1 MQECLKLKK
10 VITYDKAKLFNI
22 TFYRSIVVTNFSM
35 STTPDVLKLYFEN
48 KKRSNGGEV
57 ESVDSLLNEVYIV
70 FKNAEGT

>member
-1 MQECLKLKK
+1 
-10 VITYDKAKLFNI
+10 
-22 TFYRSIVVTNFSM
+22 M

-57 ESVDSLLNEVYIV
+57 ESIDSLLNEVYIV